1 MAFDRALQT
10 LIDGLNPALHQPDI
24 DRLRACRSIADL
36 DAIVD
41 DGGWLGPGEGKKR
54 RKVVRH
60 GSGTY
65 LLVEYD
71 DGWSSRL
78 AQAAFR

>member
-1 MAFDRALQT
+1 MAFESALQT
-10 LIDGLNPALHQPDI
+10 LVDALDPAAHAPDVE
-24 DRLRACRSIADL
+24 RLRACRSVADL
-36 DAIVD
+36 DAIVA
-41 DGGWLGPGEGKKR
+41 DGGWLGPDVGRKR
-54 RKVVRH
+54 RKLVRH

-78 AQAAFR
+78 AQATP